1 LGHRALVAGKDA
13 GLPALSEVDFTSSSE
28 QDAWVHASF
37 GVTVSGTIVVWVA
50 PRRRER
56 ALTMSA

>member
-13 GLPALSEVDFTSSSE
+13 GLPALSELDFTPSSE

-37 GVTVSGTIVVWVA
+37 VVTVSGTIVVWVA

-56 ALTMSA
+56 A